1 MPSARS
7 AGLRCKRYSDPHI
20 GDMKKFIR
28 RKLQHIKESTDT
40 SDLAGMEE
48 CFLQQTMDM
57 DEAVGMMKVNLVNSG
72 MRSPKEMLK
81 HYGKVGTKKMVP
93 VKEVG
98 ADGKTVEVQLSVE
111 EKIRRWMMWKYADEI
126 DCVIVKTEEEVRR
139 KPSAGFRFASERCA
153 PPASPELCTGSL
165 SCGVF
170 CSRSADELPAF
181 VSGGR

>member
-1 MPSARS
+1 
-7 AGLRCKRYSDPHI
+7 
-20 GDMKKFIR
+20 MKKFIR

-98 ADGKTVEVQLSVE
+98 AGGKTVEVQLSVE

-126 DCVIVKTEEEVRR
+126 DCVIVKTEEEVRP
-139 KPSAGFRFASERCA
+139 KPITGFRFASERCA
-153 PPASPELCTGSL
+153 SPASPELCTGSL

>member
-1 MPSARS
+1 
-7 AGLRCKRYSDPHI
+7 
-20 GDMKKFIR
+20 MKKFIR

-126 DCVIVKTEEEVRR
+126 DCVIVKTEEEVR
-139 KPSAGFRFASERCA
+139 KPSTDPDSDQSDAPRLLLPSCA
-153 PPASPELCTGSL
+153 RELVLSVSVPPARLRVCASVWIIG
-165 SCGVF
+165 
-170 CSRSADELPAF
+170 
-181 VSGGR
+181 SGGR

>member
-1 MPSARS
+1 
-7 AGLRCKRYSDPHI
+7 
-20 GDMKKFIR
+20 MKKFIR

-111 EKIRRWMMWKYADEI
+111 EKIKRWMMWKYADEI

-139 KPSAGFRFASERCA
+139 KPSTGLGSERCA
-153 PPASPELCTGSL
+153 PPASLPTMRGTNL
-165 SCGVF
+165 VVPV
-170 CSRSADELPAF
+170 SASPARLRVCASVWII